1 MAKDRNALKSGIF
14 ILVTVAAII
23 AVIVGIK
30 GLTGLGEP
38 MDRRAVA
45 FSLKDDLGG
54 LQVGDDIRVGG
65 YKVGVIESINVVG
78 ADAKATPT
86 AEAEPVHIR
95 VEYTFPRKFAL
106 HRDAIIRI
114 QTGVTGPSC
123 LNFESLGTGEALP
136 SEVVLA
142 GKPSRL
148 GETLALLTDLSAPVQ
163 DILRTV
169 DRKTL
174 PIVNETV
181 AKLGKTADS
190 ITTTG
195 DHATK
200 LVDDARGEVK
210 PAVEK
215 YHVLADRAAEALV
228 KIRDLLGDTTPD
240 FRTTMANLKGITESV
255 NHKAP
260 SILDRVDGLLT
271 KLDTTLDSANAA
283 LEDVKTTAAN
293 ARDLTGAAKEV
304 IGGNRGKLDTM
315 IASLK
320 TASDNLK
327 NATAEIRRSP
337 WRLLYKP
344 APNEMANL
352 NLYDA
357 AREFAEGAN
366 DLNDASLAL
375 RDALHNKQSDKETVE
390 KLMQRVNK
398 SFDNFNDVEQRLWTK
413 VKE

>member
-14 ILVTVAAII
+14 IMVTVAAII

-30 GLTGLGEP
+30 GLSGLGEP

-54 LQVGDDIRVGG
+54 LQVGDDVRVGG
-65 YKVGVIESINVVG
+65 YKVGVIESIKVVG
-78 ADAKATPT
+78 ADAQAG
-86 AEAEPVHIR
+86 AARDAEPVHIR
-95 VEYTFPRKFAL
+95 VEYTFPRKFGL
-106 HRDAIIRI
+106 HRDAVIRI

-136 SEVVLA
+136 REVVLA

-148 GETLALLTDLSAPVQ
+148 GETLALLTDLSVPVQ
-163 DILRTV
+163 EILHTV
-169 DRKTL
+169 NRKTL
-174 PIVNETV
+174 PVVNETV

-190 ITTTG
+190 IAMTG

-210 PAVEK
+210 PAVAK
-215 YHVLADRAAEALV
+215 YHLLADRAAEALV
-228 KIRDLLGDTTPD
+228 KVRDLLGDTTPD
-240 FRTTMANLKGITESV
+240 FRATMANLKGITESV

-260 SILDRVDGLLT
+260 AILDRVDGLLT
-271 KLDTTLDSANAA
+271 KLDTTIQSANAA

-357 AREFAEGAN
+357 TRQFADGAME
-366 DLNDASLAL
+366 LNDASLAL
-375 RDALHNKQSDKETVE
+375 RDAVRDGKIDKEAAE
-390 KLMQRVNK
+390 KLMQK
-398 SFDNFNDVEQRLWTK
+398 LQASFENFQKVEEKLWVK